1 MLFSMRLYRVYDQAM
16 KKKIGVFVTLS
27 AFVFISN
34 EIEHVWSWLMSID
47 VDPSNGE
54 RYTYAIGKFDVQF
67 VPQKIYCLSA

>member
-34 EIEHVWSWLMSID
+34 EIEHVWS
-47 VDPSNGE
+47 
-54 RYTYAIGKFDVQF
+54 
-67 VPQKIYCLSA
+67 